1 MSPSPTLELDFP
13 SLHIG
18 VAEYDEGPTGATAF
32 YFPNGAMAAVDARGG
47 ATASFNT
54 ERLRLGYD
62 RPTLYAV
69 CFAGGGTYGLEATS
83 GVLAELFALRKYRT
97 DWGSI
102 PTVCGAVVYDF
113 RGRQTHVYPDKELGR
128 AAFRNARPGSFP
140 LGARGAGRF
149 VHAGKFF
156 GPSCMERTGQGGA
169 IAQIGPTRIAAFT
182 VVNAVGALVDRTGAV
197 VCGNLDPATGRR
209 ARFGDDVRRGVGSR
223 TSGRLP
229 LSAPVEGNTTLTLIV
244 TNQRIGYH
252 ELQRMAIQTHGSMA
266 RAIDPFHTQSDGDL
280 LFAITTSEVQ
290 NAELGVDDLTIM
302 ASELAWDAVLASV
315 PRATTGT

>member
-1 MSPSPTLELDFP
+1 MSHPPTLEFDFP
-13 SLHIG
+13 SLLIG
-18 VAEYDEGPTGATAF
+18 VAEYDEGPTGATVF
-32 YFPNGAMAAVDARGG
+32 YFPKGATAAVDARGG

-83 GVLAELFALRKYRT
+83 GVLAELFALRQYRT
-97 DWGSI
+97 DWASI

-113 RGRQTHVYPDKELGR
+113 RGRESHAYPDKKLGHS
-128 AAFRNARPGSFP
+128 AFRNACPGSFP

-156 GPSCMERTGQGGA
+156 GPSYMERTGQGGA
-169 IAQIGPTRIAAFT
+169 FAQIGPTRIAAFT
-182 VVNAVGALVDRTGAV
+182 VVNAVGALVDRRGAV
-197 VCGNLDPATGRR
+197 VRGNLDPATGRR
-209 ARFGDDVRRGVGSR
+209 ARFGDEVRRGVASR
-223 TSGRLP
+223 ARGRSP
-229 LSAPVEGNTTLTLIV
+229 MGAPAEGNTTLTLIV
-244 TNQRIGYH
+244 TNQQIGYH
-252 ELQRMAIQTHGSMA
+252 ELQRMAIQVHASMA
-266 RAIDPFHTQSDGDL
+266 RAIDPFHTQNDGDL

-290 NAELGVDDLTIM
+290 NPALGADDLTIM

-315 PRATTGT
+315 PTTTTGT